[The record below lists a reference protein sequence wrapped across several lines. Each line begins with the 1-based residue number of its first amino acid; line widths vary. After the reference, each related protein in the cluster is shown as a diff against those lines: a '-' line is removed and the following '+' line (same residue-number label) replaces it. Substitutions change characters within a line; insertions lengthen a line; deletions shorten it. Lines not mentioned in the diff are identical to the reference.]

1 MDFSPARQRF
11 YQAVQQPEE
20 QINLAAAA
28 LYIAQEAYPNLDV
41 EAYLNALDRMANE
54 VRERLPEEAYPLKII
69 RTLNQYLFAEQ
80 GFAGNTEN
88 YYDPRNSFFNDVV
101 DRRRGIPL
109 TLSLVYLEVAR
120 RIDFPMA
127 GVGLPGHFLI
137 RPVLE
142 EMAIFVDPFHSGE
155 IMFEEDCR
163 DRLREIYGEGAK
175 LQPQHLEIVGPK
187 ALLSRMLSNLKMIY
201 LHQRDID
208 KALGAMDRILLMFPK
223 AAPELRDRGLI
234 YYQQGRLTEAL
245 YDLEQYLFE
254 RPDAADAFEIRQVIA
269 QIERVQED

>member
-1 MDFSPARQRF
+1 MDFNSARQRF
-11 YQAVQQPEE
+11 YQEVQQPEE

-28 LYIAQEAYPNLDV
+28 LYIAQEAYPHLNIDT
-41 EAYLNALDRMANE
+41 YLNTLDRMANE

-69 RTLNQYLFAEQ
+69 GTLNQYLFADL

-88 YYDPRNSFFNDVV
+88 YYDPRNSFFSDVI

-137 RPVLE
+137 RPTLE
-142 EMAIFVDPFHSGE
+142 EMAIFVDPFHGGE

-175 LQPQHLEIVGPK
+175 LQSEHLEIVGPK

-201 LHQRDID
+201 LHQRDIA
-208 KALGAMDRILLMFPK
+208 KALGAMNRILLMFPE

-245 YDLEQYLFE
+245 CDLEQYLFE

-269 QIERVQED
+269 QIERVQEE